1 MTSKNDYARLDRAFF
16 HRPTLEVAPEL
27 LGKTL
32 VFGPHRGLITETE
45 AYIGQDDPACHAARG
60 KTKRNETMFGQAGLS
75 YVYFIY
81 GMYYCFNI
89 VTEDEHFGAAVLIRG
104 VLEPEGR
111 HLNGPG
117 KLCRDWG
124 MAMTE
129 NGRDLVTDPD
139 FYLLDTPS
147 FQDYKNGPRIGISK
161 GTEKDWRFWVDVKK
175 LPSAQG

>member
-1 MTSKNDYARLDRAFF
+1 MTSKNDYARMYDRLDRSFF

-32 VFGPHRGLITETE
+32 VFGQHRGFITETE
-45 AYIGQDDPACHAARG
+45 AYVADDPASHSFRG
-60 KTKRNETMFGQAGLS
+60 KTKRNEVMFGPAGIS

-89 VTEDEHFGAAVLIRG
+89 VTEGQDSGTAILIRG

-124 MAMTE
+124 ITMTD
-129 NGRDLVTDPD
+129 NGRDLVTDQS

-147 FQDYKNGPRIGISK
+147 FNHYSTGPRIGISK
-161 GTEKDWRFWVDVKK
+161 GKDKDWRFLADLKRI
-175 LPSAQG
+175 

>member
-1 MTSKNDYARLDRAFF
+1 MTSKNDYVRLGRSFF
-16 HRPTLEVAPEL
+16 HRPTLEVAPSL

-32 VFGPHRGLITETE
+32 VFGPHRGRITETE
-45 AYIGQDDPACHAARG
+45 AYVGQDDPASHSFRG
-60 KTKRNETMFGQAGLS
+60 KTKRNEIMFGQAGLS

-89 VTEDEHFGAAVLIRG
+89 VTGDEHIGEAVLIRG
-104 VLEPEGR
+104 MLEPEGR

-124 MAMTE
+124 ISMAD
-129 NGRDLVTDPD
+129 NGRDLVTDPE

-147 FQDYKNGPRIGISK
+147 FEYYSTGPRVGISK
-161 GTEKDWRFWVDVKK
+161 GLDKEWRFISDLKK
-175 LPSAQG
+175 I